1 MLCPLRIDIDDLP
14 ESPVWL
20 ISKDLISR
28 HGRIDASD
36 DDPLLQA
43 YLKAAIGWA
52 ENETHRTIF
61 QRDHRWVLREFPVCG
76 RMEILLPRGKTQSV
90 SSVSYSVNGQT
101 TVMTGPSAGSPG
113 GTDYQEDLRGDGGG
127 VLMPLRGASWPSVDC
142 DVPAPVTITFSAGW
156 ASDDVPPEIV
166 HAILFAVEDLYDI
179 RGTGDFNAATLAAS
193 GPRFAAREAL
203 ISGYRLSR
211 WY

>member
-1 MLCPLRIDIDDLP
+1 MLCPLRIDIDALP
-14 ESPVWL
+14 DTPGWL
-20 ISKDLISR
+20 ISKDLIAL

-36 DDPLLQA
+36 DDSLLQA

-61 QRDHRWVLREFPVCG
+61 QCEHRWVLREFPVWD

-90 SSVSYSVNGQT
+90 SSISHVEGGE
-101 TVMTGPSAGSPG
+101 TVILRGLSSGSPAG
-113 GTDYQEDLRGDGGG
+113 ASYQEDLRGDGGG
-127 VLMPLRGASWPSVDC
+127 MLMPLRGTSWPTVDC

-156 ASDDVPPEIV
+156 ATDEVPAEVV

-179 RGTGDFNAATLAAS
+179 RGTGDFNAAVLSAS